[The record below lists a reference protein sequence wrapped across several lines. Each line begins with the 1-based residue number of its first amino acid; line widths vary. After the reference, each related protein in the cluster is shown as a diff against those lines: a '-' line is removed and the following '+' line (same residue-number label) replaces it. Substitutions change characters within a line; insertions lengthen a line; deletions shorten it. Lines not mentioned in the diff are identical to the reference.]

1 VNIREKADNLRI
13 SPGPPYIH
21 DRLAPGRDSPQ
32 NHCMRFTPQFL
43 EELRDR
49 LPVSEVVGR
58 RVKLKRAGREWKGLS
73 PFQQEKTPSFTVN
86 DQKQFYHDFST
97 GKHGNIFDFVMETE
111 GVSFPEAVERLASM
125 AGLALPAV
133 TPDAARHEQR
143 RKTLHDVM
151 ELAAK
156 FFADTLASRNGAKAR
171 GYLGDR
177 AILPATQLQFRI
189 GYAPPDRFALKEHLG
204 GQGVAVEDMVEAGLL
219 VAADDIPVPYD
230 RFRDRVM
237 FPIADFRGRVIAFG
251 GRALEKEVA
260 AKYLNSPETPLF
272 HKGDNLYNIASARQA
287 AHDGAPLVVVEG
299 YVDVIAMVGAGFPA
313 SVAPLGTALTENQ
326 LALLWK
332 MADEPILCFDGD
344 RAGQKAAYRA
354 AELALPLLAP
364 AKSLRFALLPEGQ
377 DPDDLAR
384 SGGRGAIEEVIGA
397 ARGLADV
404 IWSREIEGG
413 SYATPERRAA
423 LEARI
428 KNLTNGIRDEVVRR
442 YYRQDLAERLQ
453 RTFAPEPGRGGYG
466 RGNYP
471 RAGGESGRRF
481 APRGSFT
488 PGAAGRFEPRGARSQ
503 NPGSPTIDRQP
514 YQVASPQL
522 ALSPIMR
529 GQRSVMSR
537 REALILQS
545 LINHPWLLHDHL
557 EEVAALELAHP
568 EAHKLRAGIIAA
580 FADDSHADDPV
591 AETARLRVD
600 LDKSGYTKQIQLV
613 ERALTTKD
621 VWGSQ
626 PGAAAE
632 DVLSTWHQ
640 LVSLHRQWHSLL
652 RELKDAEAALGEEAS
667 EANLAWLRDVK
678 ARLESLDGTEALI
691 EGFGESSG
699 RLQRS
704 V

>member
-1 VNIREKADNLRI
+1 
-13 SPGPPYIH
+13 
-21 DRLAPGRDSPQ
+21 
-32 NHCMRFTPQFL
+32 MRFTPQFL
-43 EELRDR
+43 DELRAR

-58 RVKLKRAGREWKGLS
+58 RVKLKKAGREWKGLS
-73 PFQQEKTPSFTVN
+73 PFQQEKSPSFTVN
-86 DQKQFYHDFST
+86 DQKGFYHDFSS
-97 GKHGNIFDFVMETE
+97 GKHGDIISFLMETE
-111 GVSFPEAVERLASM
+111 GVGFTEAVERLASM
-125 AGLALPAV
+125 AGMALPAV

-143 RKTLHDVM
+143 RKTLYDVM

-177 AILPATQLQFRI
+177 GISPAVQLQFRI
-189 GYAPPDRFALKEHLG
+189 GYAAGERFALKEHLG
-204 GQGVAVEDMVEAGLL
+204 SQGIPVEDMVEAGLL
-219 VAADDIPVPYD
+219 VAGEDIPVPYD

-237 FPIADFRGRVIAFG
+237 FPIADLRGRVIAFG
-251 GRALEKEVA
+251 GRALEKDVA

-272 HKGDNLYNIASARQA
+272 HKGDNLYNLAPARLA
-287 AHDGAPLVVVEG
+287 THNGAPLVVVEG
-299 YVDVIAMVGAGFPA
+299 YVDVIAMVGAGFAA

-344 RAGQKAAYRA
+344 KAGQKAAWRA
-354 AELALPLLAP
+354 ADLALPHLLP
-364 AKSLRFALLPEGQ
+364 GKSLRFALLPEGQ

-413 SYATPERRAA
+413 TFATPERRAA
-423 LEARI
+423 LETRV
-428 KNLTNGIRDEVVRR
+428 KDLTNGIRDEVMRR
-442 YYRQDLAERLQ
+442 YYRQDMAERLQ
-453 RTFAPEPGRGGYG
+453 RTFAPEGGRGGYG
-466 RGNYP
+466 RGNY
-471 RAGGESGRRF
+471 RGGGSNFGSESGRRF

-488 PGAAGRFEPRGARSQ
+488 PGAAGRFEPRGGRGQGSAGSQ
-503 NPGSPTIDRQP
+503 TVNRGP

-522 ALSPIMR
+522 ATSPIMR
-529 GQRSVMSR
+529 GQRSTLSR

-568 EAHKLRAGIIAA
+568 EAHKLRAGIMGA
-580 FADDSHADDPV
+580 FSHYSHTDDPG
-591 AETARLRVD
+591 AETARLRAA
-600 LDKSGYTKQIQLV
+600 LEKSGYSEQIQRV

-621 VWGSQ
+621 VWGAQ
-626 PGAAAE
+626 PGAAQE

-640 LVSLHRQWHSLL
+640 LVALHHKAHALF
-652 RELKDAEAALGEEAS
+652 RELKDAELALGQEQTET
-667 EANLAWLRDVK
+667 NLTWLKDVS
-678 ARLESLDGTEALI
+678 ARLESMDGTEALI

-699 RLQRS
+699 RFQRS

>member
-1 VNIREKADNLRI
+1 
-13 SPGPPYIH
+13 
-21 DRLAPGRDSPQ
+21 
-32 NHCMRFTPQFL
+32 MRFTPQFL
-43 EELRDR
+43 EELRAR

-156 FFADTLASRNGAKAR
+156 FFADTLGSRNGAKAR

-177 AILPATQLQFRI
+177 AISPATQLQFRI
-189 GYAPPDRFALKEHLG
+189 GYAPLDRFALKEYLG
-204 GQGVAVEDMVEAGLL
+204 GQGVPVEDMVEAGLL
-219 VAADDIPVPYD
+219 VAGDDIPVPYD

-237 FPIADFRGRVIAFG
+237 FPITDLRGRVIAFG
-251 GRALEKEVA
+251 GRALEKDVA

-272 HKGDNLYNIASARQA
+272 HKGDNLYNLATARQA
-287 AHDGAPLVVVEG
+287 AHDGTALVVVEG

-326 LALLWK
+326 LALLWR

-364 AKSLRFALLPEGQ
+364 GKSLRFALLPDGQ

-428 KNLTNGIRDEVVRR
+428 KDLTNGIRDEVVRR
-442 YYRQDLAERLQ
+442 YYRQDVAERLQ
-453 RTFAPEPGRGGYG
+453 RTFAPEAGRGGYG

-471 RAGGESGRRF
+471 RAGSESGRGF

-503 NPGSPTIDRQP
+503 VPAGSQTINRQP

-529 GQRSVMSR
+529 GQRSAMSR

-568 EAHKLRAGIIAA
+568 EAHRLRAGIIAA
-580 FADDSHADDPV
+580 FANDHHHGAEPDAHSEKMRADL
-591 AETARLRVD
+591 AG
-600 LDKSGYTKQIQLV
+600 SGFSQVFQRV
-613 ERALTTKD
+613 ERAITTSA
-621 VWGSQ
+621 VWGTQ
-626 PGAAAE
+626 AGAARE
-632 DVLSTWHQ
+632 DVLSTWRQ

-699 RLQRS
+699 RFQRS